1 MMYFDNAATSF
12 PKPAK
17 VKEAVRQALE
27 SFGNPSRGAHELA
40 LNAARCVEY
49 ARVRA
54 SELFGCRASER
65 VAFTSNVTE
74 ALNIAIN
81 SITGHIVTS
90 AAEHN
95 SVLRPVYR
103 AGQYTIVDVDEYGRY
118 GPDDIKKAIR
128 PDTAA
133 VVLGHASNLTGQI
146 NPIMEIGRLCRE
158 RGLTFIVDT
167 AQTAG
172 LLDID
177 MDQMGI
183 DALCFTGHKSLYG
196 PQGTG
201 GLCLS
206 QRFLPTP
213 LIVGGSGSHTF
224 DPEHPAEMP
233 IRLEA
238 GTANGH
244 GLAGLSAGLEYV
256 REQGPANLL
265 AAADTLARHF
275 HRGVRDI
282 NGVVFHGHYGD
293 EPRVPI
299 VALNVG
305 SLPSEE
311 VDRILGEE
319 YDIAVRPG
327 AHCAPLLHRAFG
339 TVKRGAVRFSFS
351 HFNTIEEVDVAIQAI
366 REISQGKHT

>member
-1 MMYFDNAATSF
+1 MIYFDNAATSF
-12 PKPAK
+12 PKPVK
-17 VKEAVRQALE
+17 VKEAVLRALD
-27 SFGNPSRGAHELA
+27 SFGNPSRSAHELA

-54 SELFGCRASER
+54 GELFGCRASER

-74 ALNIAIN
+74 ALNIAIG
-81 SITGHIVTS
+81 SIKGHIVTT

-118 GPDDIKKAIR
+118 GADDIEKALR

-133 VVLGHASNLTGQI
+133 VVLGHGSNLTGRI
-146 NPIMEIGRLCRE
+146 NPVEAVGRLCRE
-158 RGLTFIVDT
+158 RGLVFIVDA

-177 MDQMGI
+177 MERMGI

-206 QRFLPTP
+206 GRFLPNP

-224 DPEHPAEMP
+224 DRDHPAEMP
-233 IRLEA
+233 LRLEA
-238 GTANGH
+238 GTVNGH

-256 REQGPANLL
+256 KEHGPEKLL
-265 AAADTLARHF
+265 AAAAAAAGRFL
-275 HRGVRDI
+275 RGVRDI
-282 NGVVFHGHYGD
+282 DGVALYGHYGD
-293 EPRVPI
+293 EQRLPI

-305 SLPSEE
+305 ELASDEAAA
-311 VDRILGEE
+311 ILAEE

-339 TVKRGAVRFSFS
+339 TARRGAVRFSFS
-351 HFNTIEEVDVAIQAI
+351 HFNTAEEADLAIQAI
-366 REISQGKHT
+366 RNISK